1 MKKKLFF
8 IPVFF
13 AITLLLAITVQS
25 FHGYKHLK
33 AQVGLE
39 QCAHDSYTKANI
51 THQHKVPEHCLVC
64 TFSFG
69 TFLTTPCLSL
79 PTPHLSVETPYSF
92 IVKESCYSFSGSLYS
107 LRGPPQTIV

>member
-25 FHGYKHLK
+25 FHGYEHLK
-33 AQVGLE
+33 AQVELKK
-39 QCAHDSYTKANI
+39 CAHDSYTKADI

-69 TFLTTPCLSL
+69 TFITTPLFSL
-79 PTPHLSVETPYSF
+79 PTQQLSVKVPYSF
-92 IVKESCYSFSGSLYS
+92 IVKETSYSFSGSLYS
-107 LRGPPQTIV
+107 HRGPPQTIV